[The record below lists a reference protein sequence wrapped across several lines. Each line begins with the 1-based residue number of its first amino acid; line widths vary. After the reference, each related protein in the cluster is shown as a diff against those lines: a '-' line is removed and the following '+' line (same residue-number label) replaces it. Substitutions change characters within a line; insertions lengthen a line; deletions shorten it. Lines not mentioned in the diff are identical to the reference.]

1 MMKINRLSISQ
12 WFIKCVTGNNTGCM
26 ALANSSV
33 EHVLCFNNAI
43 LGATLIANE
52 DIANDRDC
60 NWNLKAVPSTND
72 TF

>member
-1 MMKINRLSISQ
+1 
-12 WFIKCVTGNNTGCM
+12 M